1 MSTAVPTPTHL
12 LKILVVDDQPGVCTA
27 LTEILELAGH
37 EVVCTTDGRL
47 ALTLLGTT
55 ARDSDLVIADLVMP
69 NLDGIGLILEM
80 NQRYP
85 RIPVIAISG
94 GGQGDA
100 SLYLKTAKALG
111 AVAVVKKPFSIDV
124 ILAAVE
130 AAAKARPR

>member
-1 MSTAVPTPTHL
+1 M
-12 LKILVVDDQPGVCTA
+12 VVDDQPGVRTA

-37 EVVCTTDGRL
+37 KVTCANDGRL
-47 ALTLLGTT
+47 ALSLLGST

-80 NQRYP
+80 NHLFP
-85 RIPVIAISG
+85 TIPVIAISG

-111 AVAVVKKPFSIDV
+111 AVAIVKKPFSIDD
-124 ILAAVE
+124 ILNAVN
-130 AAAKARPR
+130 AVAKSPPE